1 MEREKIKLTN
11 RQWRDLVHENY
22 IEVDGVIVDFTE
34 IDDIYD
40 GSRRHTEDHHKILQ
54 RDSDK
59 KFFRIDYENSV
70 KDGMGWCDCN
80 FGNTVAVEVF
90 PKEVTTIIYE

>member
-1 MEREKIKLTN
+1 MEREEIELTN
-11 RQWRDLVHENY
+11 DQWQDLVYENC
-22 IEVDGVIVDFTE
+22 IEIDGVVVEFTE

-70 KDGMGWCDCN
+70 KDEMGWSECN
-80 FGNTVAVEVF
+80 YGNTEAVEVF